1 MLMAVVASVL
11 FDGSSNGNGSVV
23 ELEGGEYVW
32 LNSGD
37 LYEEGEEYDESYST
51 IEQRD
56 LSDVSLENI
65 VFSSWGDNGPKFY
78 FWDGRALR
86 SQEFLDRNGQLETD
100 GSLKTVDE
108 DSLYELES
116 SYRED
121 LNGDDEIGKPPV
133 VIRQVLFDGSSNGN
147 GSVVEL
153 EGGEF
158 AWLSNGGSYE
168 EGDEYDEYYSAIKQR
183 DLSDV
188 SLENIVLSYWG
199 DSGPK
204 FYFWNGESLY
214 SQKFRDRNG
223 QLETDGSLKTVDED
237 SLYELESSYRE
248 DLNGDDEIGKPPV
261 VIRQVLFDGSRNGNG
276 SVVELEGGEYVWFN
290 SGDLYEEGDEY
301 AWHTDGHQDQYAARH
316 LVEKSIDPM
325 PLNKTTNPL
334 LAGLVRKVS
343 LTVNLSFPEDYEGG
357 TLELHFHNQT
367 HVFDQCPRGSAIA
380 FPSFIHHRVAP
391 VTNGIRK
398 TAVMWLN
405 GPPLR

>member
-1 MLMAVVASVL
+1 MAVVASVL

-158 AWLSNGGSYE
+158 
-168 EGDEYDEYYSAIKQR
+168 
-183 DLSDV
+183 
-188 SLENIVLSYWG
+188 
-199 DSGPK
+199 
-204 FYFWNGESLY
+204 
-214 SQKFRDRNG
+214 
-223 QLETDGSLKTVDED
+223 
-237 SLYELESSYRE
+237 
-248 DLNGDDEIGKPPV
+248 
-261 VIRQVLFDGSRNGNG
+261 
-276 SVVELEGGEYVWFN
+276 VWF
-290 SGDLYEEGDEY
+290 
-301 AWHTDGHQDQYAARH
+301 
-316 LVEKSIDPM
+316 
-325 PLNKTTNPL
+325 
-334 LAGLVRKVS
+334 GLS
-343 LTVNLSFPEDYEGG
+343 L
-357 TLELHFHNQT
+357 
-367 HVFDQCPRGSAIA
+367 
-380 FPSFIHHRVAP
+380 IH
-391 VTNGIRK
+391 I
-398 TAVMWLN
+398 
-405 GPPLR
+405 